1 MKNFFKKCFIFTLVT
16 LIICSCSA
24 KEVKIEQISG
34 KYFVTKEKAFIIE
47 KTKDDE
53 SSSDS
58 KKYHIV
64 IYEKMDSGASYMICE
79 NAKIT
84 KKDGKEFITA
94 DRLDIDL
101 EIINDKTIKDTKSNV
116 EYKEYKESNKGEFPN
131 NLDSVNKIKITEDI
145 NNISNKS
152 FISNS
157 GVQIVFAVTENG
169 QANLFIKENGKE
181 THYSNANLKQ
191 ENGKTYITANG
202 LKNKFVYS
210 SISKIIDEDTKV
222 EYKLNTKK

>member
-1 MKNFFKKCFIFTLVT
+1 MKKFLKKCFMFTLVT
-16 LIICSCSA
+16 LILSSCSA
-24 KEVKIEQISG
+24 KGVKIEQISG

-53 SSSDS
+53 SLSDS

-64 IYEKMDSGASYMICE
+64 IYEKSDSGNVCGLYE
-79 NAKIT
+79 NVKISV
-84 KKDGKEFITA
+84 KDGKEFITA

-101 EIINDKTIKDTKSNV
+101 EIINGKTIKDTKNNL
-116 EYKEYKESNKGEFPN
+116 EYKESKKGEFPD

-145 NNISNKS
+145 KNISNKS
-152 FISNS
+152 FISDS

>member
-1 MKNFFKKCFIFTLVT
+1 MKNFFKKCFAFTLVT
-16 LIICSCSA
+16 LILCSYSA
-24 KEVKIEQISG
+24 KWIKIEQLSDKSFIS
-34 KYFVTKEKAFIIE
+34 KEKAFTIKE
-47 KTKDDE
+47 TKDGE
-53 SSSDS
+53 NSSDS
-58 KKYHIV
+58 KKYHLV
-64 IYEKMDSGASYMICE
+64 MYEKINSGAGYMIYE
-79 NAKIT
+79 NAKIS

-94 DRLDIDL
+94 DNLDLDL

-116 EYKEYKESNKGEFPN
+116 EYKESKKGEFPD

-145 NNISNKS
+145 KNISNKS
-152 FISNS
+152 FISDS

>member
-1 MKNFFKKCFIFTLVT
+1 MKKFLKKCFIFTLVT
-16 LIICSCSA
+16 LIFCSCSA
-24 KEVKIEQISG
+24 KWIKIEQLSDKSFIS
-34 KYFVTKEKAFIIE
+34 KEKAFTIKE
-47 KTKDDE
+47 TKDGE
-53 SSSDS
+53 NSSDS
-58 KKYHIV
+58 KKYHLV
-64 IYEKMDSGASYMICE
+64 MYEKINSGTGYMIYE
-79 NAKIT
+79 NAKIS

-94 DRLDIDL
+94 DNLALDL

-116 EYKEYKESNKGEFPN
+116 EYKESKQGEFPD

-145 NNISNKS
+145 KNISNKS
-152 FISNS
+152 FISDS

-202 LKNKFVYS
+202 LK
-210 SISKIIDEDTKV
+210 
-222 EYKLNTKK
+222 

>member
-1 MKNFFKKCFIFTLVT
+1 MY
-16 LIICSCSA
+16 
-24 KEVKIEQISG
+24 EQIN
-34 KYFVTKEKAFIIE
+34 
-47 KTKDDE
+47 
-53 SSSDS
+53 
-58 KKYHIV
+58 
-64 IYEKMDSGASYMICE
+64 SGAGYMIYE

-94 DRLDIDL
+94 DNLDLDL
-101 EIINDKTIKDTKSNV
+101 EIINDKTIKDTKNNV
-116 EYKEYKESNKGEFPN
+116 EYKESKRGEFPD

-145 NNISNKS
+145 KNISNKS
-152 FISNS
+152 FISDS

>member
-1 MKNFFKKCFIFTLVT
+1 MKNFFKKCFAFTLVT
-16 LIICSCSA
+16 LILCSCSA
-24 KEVKIEQISG
+24 KWIKIEQLSDKSFIS
-34 KYFVTKEKAFIIE
+34 KEKAFTIKE
-47 KTKDDE
+47 TKDGE
-53 SSSDS
+53 NSSDS
-58 KKYHIV
+58 KKYYLAL
-64 IYEKMDSGASYMICE
+64 YEKMDSGAGYMVYE
-79 NAKIT
+79 NAKIS

-94 DRLDIDL
+94 DNLDLDL

-116 EYKEYKESNKGEFPN
+116 EYKESKKGEFPD

-145 NNISNKS
+145 KNISNKS
-152 FISNS
+152 FISDS

>member
-1 MKNFFKKCFIFTLVT
+1 MKKFLKKCFIFTLVT
-16 LIICSCSA
+16 LIFCSCSA
-24 KEVKIEQISG
+24 KGVKIEQISG

-47 KTKDDE
+47 KTKDGE
-53 SSSDS
+53 NSSDS
-58 KKYHIV
+58 KKY
-64 IYEKMDSGASYMICE
+64 YLTLYQKMDSGAGYMVYE
-79 NAKIT
+79 NTKIT

-94 DRLDIDL
+94 DNLELDL
-101 EIINDKTIKDTKSNV
+101 EIINDKTIKDTKNNV
-116 EYKEYKESNKGEFPN
+116 EYKESKKGEFPD

-145 NNISNKS
+145 KNISNKS
-152 FISNS
+152 FISDS

>member
-1 MKNFFKKCFIFTLVT
+1 MKKILKKCFIFALVT
-16 LIICSCSA
+16 LFFCSCSA
-24 KEVKIEQISG
+24 KGVKIEQLSDKSFIS
-34 KYFVTKEKAFIIE
+34 KEKAFTIE
-47 KTKDDE
+47 ETKDDE
-53 SSSDS
+53 NSSDS
-58 KKYHIV
+58 KKYHLV
-64 IYEKMDSGASYMICE
+64 MYEQINSGAGYMIYE

-84 KKDGKEFITA
+84 KKDGKKFITA
-94 DRLDIDL
+94 DNLDLDL
-101 EIINDKTIKDTKSNV
+101 EIINDKTIKDTKNNV
-116 EYKEYKESNKGEFPN
+116 EYKESKQGEFPD

-145 NNISNKS
+145 KNISNKS
-152 FISNS
+152 FISDS

-210 SISKIIDEDTKV
+210 SISKIIDEDIKV

>member
-1 MKNFFKKCFIFTLVT
+1 MKKILKKCFIFALVT
-16 LIICSCSA
+16 LFFCSCSA
-24 KEVKIEQISG
+24 KGVKIEQLIDKSFIS
-34 KYFVTKEKAFIIE
+34 KEKAFTIE
-47 KTKDDE
+47 ETKDGE
-53 SSSDS
+53 NSSDS
-58 KKYHIV
+58 KKYHLV
-64 IYEKMDSGASYMICE
+64 MYEQINSGAGYMIYE

-84 KKDGKEFITA
+84 KKNGKEFITA
-94 DRLDIDL
+94 DNLDLDL
-101 EIINDKTIKDTKSNV
+101 EIINDKTIKDTKNNV
-116 EYKEYKESNKGEFPN
+116 EYKESKQGEFPD
-131 NLDSVNKIKITEDI
+131 NLDSINKIKITEDI
-145 NNISNKS
+145 KNISNKS
-152 FISNS
+152 FISDS